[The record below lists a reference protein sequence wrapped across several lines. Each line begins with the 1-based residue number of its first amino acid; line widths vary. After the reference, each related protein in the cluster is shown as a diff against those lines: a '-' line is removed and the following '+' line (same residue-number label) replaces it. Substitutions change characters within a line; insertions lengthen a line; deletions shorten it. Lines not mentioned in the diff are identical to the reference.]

1 VRVPVGGEKGVQG
14 NETGDSGAWCFFEAG
29 AAARAVGVRYGRV
42 PIGDKGAAPGRQRP
56 SRGGCKRAVWQLAR
70 PAPSRGSEATDA
82 WAPTTVA
89 GFKSTKLV
97 KMDQTNLNSKFK
109 LILTLIDA
117 GRTFPGSK
125 SLK

>member
-1 VRVPVGGEKGVQG
+1 VHVPVGGEKGVQG
-14 NETGDSGAWCFFEAG
+14 KETGDSGAWCFFEAG

-42 PIGDKGAAPGRQRP
+42 PISDKGA
-56 SRGGCKRAVWQLAR
+56 
-70 PAPSRGSEATDA
+70 APSRGSEATDA

-109 LILTLIDA
+109 LVLTLIDA